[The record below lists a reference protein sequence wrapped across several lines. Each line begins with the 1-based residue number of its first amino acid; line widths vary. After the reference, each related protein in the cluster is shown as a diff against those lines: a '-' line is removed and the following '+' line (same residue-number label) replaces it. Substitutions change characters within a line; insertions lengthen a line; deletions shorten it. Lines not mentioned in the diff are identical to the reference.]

1 MGGVKWSAWV
11 GDGVGRSVLAIFSSD
26 SMEYSDDL
34 FDMGVVGEVG
44 VLGLVGDGRSEGGV
58 FSVMTRVWSSFL
70 TDDGVRVGGAG
81 RV

>member
-1 MGGVKWSAWV
+1 
-11 GDGVGRSVLAIFSSD
+11 
-26 SMEYSDDL
+26 MEYSDDL

-44 VLGLVGDGRSEGGV
+44 VLGLLGDGRSEGGV